1 MRIQEVIKETGL
13 SKRTIHYYIEEQ
25 LISPEVN
32 TKNSYNIFSKTD
44 VEQLKFIQ
52 QLRKAD
58 FSIHDIRQIMRYPNT
73 IHYFLQKQEES
84 LGEQLNLLQQKIN
97 CLKMLERQLPIIV
110 SFDDISKNI
119 DSINFSNH
127 IINKQM
133 SKKESG
139 TKLVCLFLW
148 SSFLKDL
155 PMTEYRQYLWNK
167 IVNEMTN
174 SKDVNISILKKHLNL
189 LSAVKLDEEFTR
201 RYNHIQMIVK
211 LSIDECNDYIDCMKK
226 KLADFLESS
235 SLQVKWCDT
244 YFSLTLPLTCL
255 FDSSFNDL
263 IYELSPFYADYS
275 NNIIYCCEKLYHWLY
290 TSEGK
295 AIRLELLQK
304 LNGYLNIDEHYHGEL
319 EALVNFI

>member
-73 IHYFLQKQEES
+73 IHYFLQNQEES

-97 CLKMLERQLPIIV
+97 CLKILERQLPIIV

-133 SKKESG
+133 SKRKVEQN
-139 TKLVCLFLW
+139 LF
-148 SSFLKDL
+148 
-155 PMTEYRQYLWNK
+155 
-167 IVNEMTN
+167 V
-174 SKDVNISILKKHLNL
+174 
-189 LSAVKLDEEFTR
+189 
-201 RYNHIQMIVK
+201 
-211 LSIDECNDYIDCMKK
+211 
-226 KLADFLESS
+226 
-235 SLQVKWCDT
+235 
-244 YFSLTLPLTCL
+244 
-255 FDSSFNDL
+255 
-263 IYELSPFYADYS
+263 YS
-275 NNIIYCCEKLYHWLY
+275 Y
-290 TSEGK
+290 GV
-295 AIRLELLQK
+295 R
-304 LNGYLNIDEHYHGEL
+304 
-319 EALVNFI
+319 F